1 MCGFEDCGT
10 KKKFP
15 IRKEDKNSF
24 QIVNP
29 SNQYLCET
37 QIDGGLINT
46 STIKKCDWMYKILD
60 KETKSLERFFLFEL
74 KGKGKFDDVYDQFES
89 TYNFLKGKDPE
100 HSKVPRVAFAISTG
114 IPKKNSQ
121 TEKLSIQLKRRTGI
135 KVIPIRS
142 GLQIDL
148 SAHT

>member
-46 STIKKCDWMYKILD
+46 STIKKM
-60 KETKSLERFFLFEL
+60 
-74 KGKGKFDDVYDQFES
+74 
-89 TYNFLKGKDPE
+89 
-100 HSKVPRVAFAISTG
+100 
-114 IPKKNSQ
+114 
-121 TEKLSIQLKRRTGI
+121 
-135 KVIPIRS
+135 
-142 GLQIDL
+142 
-148 SAHT
+148 